1 MVDRSSHGKIQ
12 SDTSSHGHNKNLI
25 IIHGRSINLEYNK
38 CRLFLFSLEVAFIK
52 KTICSNKKYKWWVH
66 FSIVNYNMFKITLL
80 FSQNYTAVM
89 SSYIIFQ

>member
-38 CRLFLFSLEVAFIK
+38 CRLFLFSLEVAFVK
-52 KTICSNKKYKWWVH
+52 KN
-66 FSIVNYNMFKITLL
+66 L
-80 FSQNYTAVM
+80 FAGTTNINGGFILVS
-89 SSYIIFQ
+89 